1 MHISLLPAL
10 IFLCVHIRSIS
21 CIDQS
26 IHFKCLHRRKKIF
39 NLQTQPLCLLCL
51 YIIFSSICCVY
62 NHDPTGSSA
71 CPVSNQTCPHPKNDK
86 NRFLR
91 RVLPAK
97 DLLPHQQTMF
107 VAKIQKTLVL
117 CIMCLDESGW
127 KIANAN
133 GVDSHNFRLFFLF
146 FLLSAGHLLLQQ
158 GNICTRVPDS
168 DSARVWWQPTKFGN
182 HQISR
187 TLDDFTSF
195 QLVGGFNLLYLK
207 NISQLGSFP
216 QVSRDKYKH
225 KQSLKTT
232 T

>member
-10 IFLCVHIRSIS
+10 IFLCIHIRSIS

-26 IHFKCLHRRKKIF
+26 IHLKCIHRRMIL
-39 NLQTQPLCLLCL
+39 NLQTQLLCLLCL
-51 YIIFSSICCVY
+51 YTQAFVAYTIMIQLVLAPAPFPIKHVL
-62 NHDPTGSSA
+62 T
-71 CPVSNQTCPHPKNDK
+71 PKNGK

-97 DLLPHQQTMF
+97 DLLPDQQAMF
-107 VAKIQKTLVL
+107 IAKIQKTLVL
-117 CIMCLDESGW
+117 CIMCLDAKWMNNCEW
-127 KIANAN
+127 KWCWCTQLL
-133 GVDSHNFRLFFLF
+133 VFFLF
-146 FLLSAGHLLLQQ
+146 ILLSAGHLLLQQ

>member
-1 MHISLLPAL
+1 MSSPQKRQKSLPAAC
-10 IFLCVHIRSIS
+10 FASQGPPPTPANHV
-21 CIDQS
+21 
-26 IHFKCLHRRKKIF
+26 RRK
-39 NLQTQPLCLLCL
+39 
-51 YIIFSSICCVY
+51 
-62 NHDPTGSSA
+62 D
-71 CPVSNQTCPHPKNDK
+71 PKN
-86 NRFLR
+86 
-91 RVLPAK
+91 AG
-97 DLLPHQQTMF
+97 
-107 VAKIQKTLVL
+107 LVHNVP
-117 CIMCLDESGW
+117 GW
-127 KIANAN
+127 KWMKNCKCKWCWFTQLSAI
-133 GVDSHNFRLFFLF
+133 FLF